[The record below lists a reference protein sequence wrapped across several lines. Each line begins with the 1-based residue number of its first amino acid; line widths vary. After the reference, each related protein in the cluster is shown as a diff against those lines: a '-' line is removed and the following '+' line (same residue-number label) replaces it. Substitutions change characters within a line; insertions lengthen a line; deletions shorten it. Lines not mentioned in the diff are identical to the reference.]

1 MYMHTIDEIKAMSM
15 RLLRIDPGREPMLC
29 RLGLH
34 PSDVIGLAA
43 ANRAEET
50 VAWHVVAQ
58 WNAVPAKTHIYPQI
72 TQIHA
77 DY

>member
-1 MYMHTIDEIKAMSM
+1 MESQQPLAGYVS
-15 RLLRIDPGREPMLC
+15 RLALVRK
-29 RLGLH
+29 LGLH
-34 PSDVIGLAA
+34 PSAVIGRGA

-50 VAWHVVAQ
+50 VAWHAVAP

>member
-1 MYMHTIDEIKAMSM
+1 MQSQQGHPGTVCVSG
-15 RLLRIDPGREPMLC
+15 RQLLGF
-29 RLGLH
+29 H
-34 PSDVIGLAA
+34 PSVVIGPGA

-50 VAWHVVAQ
+50 VAWHAVAQ